1 MLLKLFRSFYVQN
14 YPNDMEQCIDAF
26 SVFGGF
32 GKALDLDTPTE
43 SLITK
48 HILEHY
54 GQLYNIVASMI
65 HDDEDSRKLL
75 SALAIGDR
83 RSHSAFKR
91 ARLSETRGAHVLD
104 FLRQNGILVLEKSR
118 EPEPQKRYPK
128 QRLKREVSR
137 HRISHKL
144 RFRLPF
150 LRFWFYFIA
159 PRHKAIEAGDFES
172 VLEAF
177 AQHRQA
183 FSGYVFEELSNLLLQ
198 KKAEHLVIDS
208 GSYWDRQV
216 EIDLLAVDRRGHIT
230 IGECKWTNHKIN
242 KKELHKLEEKYQK
255 LGLEPSTL
263 MLFSKRGFSNELQ
276 HLAGER
282 LKLFSAD
289 DFAELLN
296 HASKDEIIPSP
307 FN

>member
-32 GKALDLDTPTE
+32 GKALDLDTSME
-43 SLITK
+43 RLITQ

-54 GQLYNIVASMI
+54 GELYNIIASMI

-91 ARLSETRGAHVLD
+91 ARLSETKGTHVLD
-104 FLRQNGILVLEKSR
+104 FLRQNGILVLERSR
-118 EPEPQKRYPK
+118 EPEPQKLYPK

-172 VLEAF
+172 VLEAY

-198 KKAEHLVIDS
+198 ESVAYPILDS

-216 EIDLLAVDRRGHIT
+216 EIDLLAVDNRANIT

-255 LGLEPSTL
+255 LGLEPNTV
-263 MLFSKRGFSNELQ
+263 MLFSKRGFSNELLS
-276 HLAGER
+276 LANEK
-282 LKLFSAD
+282 LKLYTAEDFKTLLLHVSKEEIQNSLFS
-289 DFAELLN
+289 
-296 HASKDEIIPSP
+296 
-307 FN
+307 